1 MEKLKSMYFKT
12 IEDIKN
18 LEMDKFM
25 FENTYLWG
33 KGRELKH
40 KKLKMKLIEN
50 RLWKN

>member
-1 MEKLKSMYFKT
+1 MNLTAMYFKT

-18 LEMDKFM
+18 LEMDKSM

-40 KKLKMKLIEN
+40 KKIKLKLIEN
-50 RLWKN
+50 KLKKC